1 MGLVN
6 KVVPAAEQ
14 AEVEA
19 WCREL
24 NAMSP
29 TALKIAK
36 QSFNADT
43 DQLHGTT
50 ELGFT
55 AVELYYA
62 APRAR
67 KDATRHREA
76 AADFARFRR

>member
-1 MGLVN
+1 M
-6 KVVPAAEQ
+6 
-14 AEVEA
+14 
-19 WCREL
+19 

-43 DQLHGTT
+43 DQRHGTT

-55 AVELYYA
+55 ALEMYYA
-62 APRAR
+62 SPEGEEGRNAFTEKR
-67 KDATRHREA
+67 KP
-76 AADFARFRR
+76 DFARFRR